1 MLCVAVV
8 GSKKFVKSGTVT
20 GVGGLQKAVARAW
33 ALMRKKGFSK
43 QPKKDQFFG

>member
-20 GVGGLQKAVARAW
+20 GVGGSRKRW
-33 ALMRKKGFSK
+33 PGRGALMRKKGFSK